1 MDTNCAP
8 LLACLFFYSYEAEL
22 IQKIVREKNPLTVAF
37 NSTFR
42 DIDDDFS
49 VNYCYFHTNVNSIY
63 PSEIEI
69 QDPKDSVSSV
79 NIRYLLY
86 ERDII

>member
-1 MDTNCAP
+1 M
-8 LLACLFFYSYEAEL
+8 
-22 IQKIVREKNPLTVAF
+22 AF

-49 VNYCYFHTNVNSIY
+49 VNYCYFHIKVNSIY

-69 QDPKDSVSSV
+69 QDPKDSASSV
-79 NIRYLLY
+79 NIRYLLL
-86 ERDII
+86 ERDIDGNLTANLYDKREDFNF

>member
-1 MDTNCAP
+1 M
-8 LLACLFFYSYEAEL
+8 
-22 IQKIVREKNPLTVAF
+22 AF

-69 QDPKDSVSSV
+69 QDPKDSASSV
-79 NIRYLLY
+79 NIRYLLL
-86 ERDII
+86 ERDFDGNLTVNLYDKREDFNF

>member
-1 MDTNCAP
+1 MKQK
-8 LLACLFFYSYEAEL
+8 LL
-22 IQKIVREKNPLTVAF
+22 REKNPLTVAF

-49 VNYCYFHTNVNSIY
+49 VNYCYFHTNINSIY

-69 QDPKDSVSSV
+69 QDPKDSALSV
-79 NIRYLLY
+79 NIRHLLL
-86 ERDII
+86 ERDIDSNLTAKLYDKREDFNF